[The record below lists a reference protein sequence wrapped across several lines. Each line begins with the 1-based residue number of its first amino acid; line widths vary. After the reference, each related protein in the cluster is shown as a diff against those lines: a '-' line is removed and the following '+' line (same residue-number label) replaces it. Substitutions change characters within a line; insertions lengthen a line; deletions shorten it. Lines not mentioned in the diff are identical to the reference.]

1 MARRRVHIPLNVF
14 LNGRLVGILRRES
27 TGAIDFQYARE
38 WLDWRG
44 TFPISLS
51 LPLRED
57 RYIGT
62 PVTNVFD
69 NLLPD
74 NDAIRRRVAERVG
87 ADGTDAYSMLAA
99 LGRDCVGA
107 LQFQPDGM
115 DPGPPGSVEG
125 KPVSNEDVAG
135 IIENLATAPLG
146 LGEDEDF
153 RISIAG
159 AQEKTALLRKDGSW
173 FKPIG
178 TAATNHI
185 LKPQIG
191 RLPNGIDLSNSV
203 ENEYLCLKL
212 LQAFGV
218 PSAQA
223 QIADFGVRRT
233 LIVERFDRLWAR
245 DGRLLRL
252 PQEDICQALSVPPT
266 RKYQSDGGP
275 GMREIVELLK
285 GSDTPDEDIATFLR
299 TCILFWLIGAT
310 DGHAKNFSIFLSP
323 GGRFRMTPLYD
334 VLTAQPSLDT
344 GQIPRKRFKL
354 AMSVGRNRHYSVP
367 DIMPRHFLQ
376 TADIAGVGTPV
387 MRRIFDDIA
396 ENVEKQADEV
406 IISLPR
412 GFPEQ
417 LVDSVKSAI
426 GKRAALL
433 TDNKADAID

>member
-1 MARRRVHIPLNVF
+1 V
-14 LNGRLVGILRRES
+14 
-27 TGAIDFQYARE
+27 
-38 WLDWRG
+38 
-44 TFPISLS
+44 
-51 LPLRED
+51 
-57 RYIGT
+57 
-62 PVTNVFD
+62 
-69 NLLPD
+69 
-74 NDAIRRRVAERVG
+74 
-87 ADGTDAYSMLAA
+87 
-99 LGRDCVGA
+99 
-107 LQFQPDGM
+107 
-115 DPGPPGSVEG
+115 
-125 KPVSNEDVAG
+125 
-135 IIENLATAPLG
+135 
-146 LGEDEDF
+146 
-153 RISIAG
+153 
-159 AQEKTALLRKDGSW
+159 
-173 FKPIG
+173 
-178 TAATNHI
+178 
-185 LKPQIG
+185 
-191 RLPNGIDLSNSV
+191 LPNGIYLANSV

-218 PSAQA
+218 PAAQA
-223 QIADFGVRRT
+223 EIADFGERRT

-344 GQIPRKRFKL
+344 GQIARKKL
-354 AMSVGRNRHYSVP
+354 TMAMSVGKNRHYSVP

-396 ENVEKQADEV
+396 ENVEKQADQV
-406 IISLPR
+406 IMSLPR

-433 TDNKADAID
+433 AGGKADAID